1 MEINFQKSVIYFS
14 AYALFAVSN
23 MGKKFVFLGRG
34 CGGEPFV
41 FKQRVS
47 PGKLPGK
54 IDFPVTKRKR
64 LDIAVLL
71 EYNIC
76 YQ

>member
-47 PGKLPGK
+47 PGKLPSK
-54 IDFPVTKRKR
+54 IDFRAIFR
-64 LDIAVLL
+64 LRVDFAGRV
-71 EYNIC
+71 
-76 YQ
+76 